1 MLSNTYFHYKL
12 VGIDLGDRKFGQ
24 TFFKIPRVTHAKI
37 MITEQIFTDTKESVF
52 NKTSYPKA

>member
-12 VGIDLGDRKFGQ
+12 LGIDLGDRKFGQ

-52 NKTSYPKA
+52 NKN